1 MGDMS
6 PAIRHSLLRTHTAL
20 GTAQT
25 LVQQRDEVQETH
37 PFVCFRSALT
47 TSLTPLLSCL
57 PFAAFFTSLRARLL
71 SLSSARGVAIG
82 LRRSFLKT
90 AVPFAITG

>member
-6 PAIRHSLLRTHTAL
+6 PAMRHSLLVTVTPL
-20 GTAQT
+20 GIAQT
-25 LVQQRDEVQETH
+25 LVQQEGEMQETH
-37 PFVCFRSALT
+37 PFVCFLSALT

-82 LRRSFLKT
+82 LRRSFLEP